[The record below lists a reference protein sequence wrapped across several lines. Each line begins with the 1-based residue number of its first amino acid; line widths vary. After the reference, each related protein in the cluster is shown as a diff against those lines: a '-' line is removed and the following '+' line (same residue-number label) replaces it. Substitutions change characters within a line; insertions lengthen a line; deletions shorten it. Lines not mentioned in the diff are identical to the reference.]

1 MMEWKDI
8 AGAVGKFAPMLGS
21 LLGGPA
27 GAVIGGVVSSALGVD
42 DKPLSVS
49 KAIAESPDAALKL
62 AQIEADHRIKWQELA
77 VDQAKAEIALIAQQ
91 SGDVNKTMQ
100 AESASEHWPTFSW
113 RPFIGFAVG
122 INVLLSSII
131 PVGVFLAVIFGS
143 QSSASALGALPMVL
157 GALAAV
163 NGTVLPILGI
173 ASWFR
178 GKAQADPSI
187 PTNNK
192 G

>member
-1 MMEWKDI
+1 MDWKDV

-27 GAVIGGVVSSALGVD
+27 GAVIGGVVSSALGTD

-49 KAIAESPDAALKL
+49 KAIAENPDAALKL
-62 AQIEADHRIKWQELA
+62 AQIEADNRIKWQELA
-77 VDQAKAEIALIAQQ
+77 VDQAKAEIALVAQQ
-91 SGDVNKTMQ
+91 SGDINKTMQ
-100 AESASEHWPTFSW
+100 TEAASEHWPTYSW

-187 PTNNK
+187 PTSNK

>member
-1 MMEWKDI
+1 MEWKDV

-27 GAVIGGVVSSALGVD
+27 GAVIGGVVSSALGTD

-49 KAIAESPDAALKL
+49 KAIAENPDAALKL

-77 VDQAKAEIALIAQQ
+77 VDQAKAEIALVAQQ

-100 AESASEHWPTFSW
+100 TEAASEHWPTYSW

-187 PTNNK
+187 PTSNK